1 MKVELHLGDCL
12 DILQKLPRNSVDAII
27 TDPPY
32 GLNDGKG
39 KVTKRG
45 NELVSFNAG
54 EWDNELPLTWIKE
67 ASLIVKNGCWVLSFT
82 DKLSVKDVW
91 QKMVNVELNPKHTFY
106 WIKNNPPP
114 QPRKNFASG
123 VETAVVATKG
133 AVKKWNGGGWE
144 LNYFFCP
151 IVANKERTL
160 HPTQK
165 PVSVMKYLINILT
178 EPGDTILDPFMGSGS
193 TGVACMQTGRNF
205 IGIEVDP
212 VYFAIAKKRIE
223 ESQKQLLFEF
233 EVSR

>member
-1 MKVELHLGDCL
+1 MSTDLRLGDCL
-12 DILQKLPRNSVDAII
+12 EIMSRMSKNSVDAII

-45 NELVSFNAG
+45 NELVNFNAG

-67 ASLIVKNGCWVLSFT
+67 ARNVVREGCWVLSFT
-82 DKLSVKDVW
+82 DNTSVGAVW

-123 VETAVVATKG
+123 VETAVAATKG

-151 IVANKERTL
+151 IVTNRDRTL

-178 EPGDTILDPFMGSGS
+178 EPGDTVLDPFMGSGT
-193 TGVACMQTGRNF
+193 TGVACVQTGRNF
-205 IGIEVDP
+205 IGIEIDP
-212 VYFAIAKKRIE
+212 DYYAIAERRINE
-223 ESQKQLLFEF
+223 AKLQMPLLFLE
-233 EVSR
+233 SK